1 MINADAYGFGP
12 FQCGAMIAGL
22 GQRGHVSDPY
32 SSSSS
37 SSSIASLELGVERM
51 CQQNMLY

>member
-1 MINADAYGFGP
+1 MISVDAYGFGP
-12 FQCGAMIAGL
+12 FQHGAMIVGL

-37 SSSIASLELGVERM
+37 IAKLELGVERM